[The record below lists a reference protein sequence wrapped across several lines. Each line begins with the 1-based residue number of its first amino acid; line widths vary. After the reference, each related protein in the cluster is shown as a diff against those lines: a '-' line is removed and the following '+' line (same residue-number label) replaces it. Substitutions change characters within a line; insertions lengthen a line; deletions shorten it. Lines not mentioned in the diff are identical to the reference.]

1 MKKLVLVDDEVD
13 KVFDIVNGSA
23 ELYSMFKKMP
33 FPKSKKIVFEK
44 FITEIS
50 SFSKSIAAKV
60 EVD

>member
-13 KVFDIVNGSA
+13 KVFDIVNGSS
-23 ELYSMFKKMP
+23 EIYSMFKKMP

-44 FITEIS
+44 LITEIS

-60 EVD
+60 EVE